1 MINFNLEGKTEKIND
16 LNPNVVIK
24 KILKEIN
31 DYEGLTKIHYLSYI
45 IVDNDEIHKIN
56 KEYRHIDRPT
66 DVITFAS
73 IDDEVKGIIP
83 EELGDIFISY
93 EKVYSQAS
101 EYGHSPLRE
110 FAFLVIHGA
119 LHSLGYDHQTKE
131 QEEIMFALQNKILD
145 KIKIGR

>member
-1 MINFNLEGKTEKIND
+1 MIKFNLEGKIEKIDSLKPND
-16 LNPNVVIK
+16 VIE
-24 KILKEIN
+24 KILNKVSDHEN
-31 DYEGLTKIHYLSYI
+31 LTKIHYLSYI

-56 KEYRHIDRPT
+56 KQYRQIDRPT
-66 DVITFAS
+66 DVITFAC
-73 IDDEVKGIIP
+73 IDDEAKGIVP

-131 QEEIMFALQNKILD
+131 QEAIMFALQNKILD
-145 KIKIGR
+145 EIKIGR

>member
-16 LNPNVVIK
+16 LNPSVVIK